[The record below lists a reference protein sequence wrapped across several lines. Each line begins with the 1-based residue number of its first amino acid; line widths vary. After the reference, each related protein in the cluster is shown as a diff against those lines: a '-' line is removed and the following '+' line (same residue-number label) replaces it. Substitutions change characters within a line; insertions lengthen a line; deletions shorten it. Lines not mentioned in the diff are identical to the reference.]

1 MKLDTPPGSRR
12 PAVPFP
18 PIASAGGCCFPGK
31 RQELARGPRAGPVP
45 PAGDRG
51 RRGGFSNSWP
61 EAKPRLGGR
70 RPQPRPAGPR
80 AAGSSS
86 ESGPASRS
94 ADSGTRSHDNSS
106 RSGLEESAGEGSFS
120 LSLTP
125 EAVLLIQRRSLERQ
139 PPGPGRSRRQGPRP
153 LGCLQQPSS
162 GSAQTISASAS
173 AAGIRSLVK
182 ISLLNNQHKYDDVE
196 YEEEEDE
203 PGDPALYQR
212 CLDWL
217 HGVEEAARLPRLLS

>member
-1 MKLDTPPGSRR
+1 MWLDARPGSRL

-18 PIASAGGCCFPGK
+18 PIAPTGGCCFPGR
-31 RQELARGPRAGPVP
+31 RQEMARGARAGPEP
-45 PAGDRG
+45 RDRG

-61 EAKPRLGGR
+61 EVKPRLGGR
-70 RPQPRPAGPR
+70 RPQPRPAGSR

-86 ESGPASRS
+86 ESGPVSRS

-106 RSGLEESAGEGSFS
+106 RSGLVESAGEGDFS

-139 PPGPGRSRRQGPRP
+139 PLGPGRSRRQCPRP
-153 LGCLQQPSS
+153 SGSLQQPSS
-162 GSAQTISASAS
+162 GSAQTAS

-182 ISLLNNQHKYDDVE
+182 ISLLNNQHRYDDVE
-196 YEEEEDE
+196 YEEEEDG
-203 PGDPALYQR
+203 PGDPTLHQR

-217 HGVEEAARLPRLLS
+217 HGVEEAVRLPRLLS